1 MTERFPFSVVPANA
15 KIVGLVGEPPK
26 RFRISE
32 WESLDKLQGYYN
44 SPESQALNDMPLP

>member
-1 MTERFPFSVVPANA
+1 VPANA

-26 RFRISE
+26 RFGISE

-44 SPESQALNDMPLP
+44 SPESQALNGMAVP